1 MESGFS
7 RKAFFI
13 FRFQFFIMKSSWYP
27 ICLIAGL
34 LGLLVLLA
42 TLQYH
47 WLGKIS
53 EGEREQLQKRL
64 QTDTER
70 FAEDFN
76 REIQTAYYTFKLKPD
91 VWREKDWNVFAE
103 RFDLWRSKTNYP
115 NLIKDFYF
123 IQKNPELTL
132 WHYSSENRKF
142 KVIQWNDKL
151 NKYWQNDEKNIEL
164 IDEDLFALA
173 MPIEEN
179 DFQFRQIIVNSE
191 SIPNI
196 IEMHKKAGY
205 LVIMLDENVFK
216 NQVFPDLVNKYFSA
230 TENGN
235 YNLTIASEKEP
246 SQIIFR
252 TKDEPLSA
260 SDSSAK
266 LFNLTPDHL
275 LFLNQEKTAT
285 VRDKQVKNIIINRMS
300 SNRTS
305 YTTVPSVTKSIEQV
319 KVDILK
325 GKEVTNEEKPRISLL
340 DNQSANTQGNWI
352 LNVQHSAG
360 SLEQFINNT
369 RYKNLFVSFGILSL
383 LAVSIVLIF
392 LSSQRAKQL
401 AQKQIDFV
409 SAVSHEFRTPLAV
422 IYSAG
427 ENLTDGVVN
436 SPNQVEKYGNLIK
449 GEGKKLSA
457 MVEQILEFA
466 GARSGKRK
474 YDFRETDVK
483 EVVENA
489 LRECQPL
496 IDEKDFTIEKNIAE
510 ILPKI
515 SADANALSHSIQNL
529 INNSIKYSN
538 GNKWIKISA
547 ENGGG
552 KVQII
557 VEDKGIGISNKE
569 IPYIFEP
576 FYRSKK
582 VVDEQIHGNG
592 LGLSL
597 VKQTIEAH
605 GGKVSVESEIKKGSR
620 FTIELPNRKI

>member
-1 MESGFS
+1 
-7 RKAFFI
+7 
-13 FRFQFFIMKSSWYP
+13 MKNSWYP

-64 QTDTER
+64 QTDTDR

-76 REIQTAYYTFKLKPD
+76 REIQTAYYTFKLNPD
-91 VWREKDWNVFAE
+91 IWREKDWNVFAE
-103 RFDLWRSKTNYP
+103 RYDLWRSKTNYP

-123 IQKNPELTL
+123 IQKNPEPTP
-132 WHYSSENRKF
+132 WQYSSENRKF
-142 KVIQWNDKL
+142 EMTQWDDKL
-151 NKYWQNDEKNIEL
+151 NKYRQSDEKNIEL
-164 IDEDLFALA
+164 VDEDLFALA

-179 DFQFRQIIVNSE
+179 DFQFRQIFVNSE
-191 SIPNI
+191 SIPNV
-196 IEMHKKAGY
+196 IEIPKKSGY

-216 NQVFPDLVNKYFSA
+216 NQIFPDLVQKYFSV

-235 YNLTIASEKEP
+235 YNLTIASGKEP
-246 SQIIFR
+246 SQIIFQ

-275 LFLNQEKTAT
+275 LFLNQEKTAA

-325 GKEVTNEEKPRISLL
+325 GEKVANEEKPRITLL
-340 DNQSANTQGNWI
+340 DSANTQGNWV

-369 RYKNLFVSFGILSL
+369 RYKNLSVSFGILSL

-392 LSSQRAKQL
+392 LSSQRAKRL

-427 ENLTDGVVN
+427 ENLTDGIVN

-466 GARSGKRK
+466 GARSGNRK
-474 YDFRETDVK
+474 YDFRETDIN
-483 EVVENA
+483 EVIENA

-496 IDEKDFTIEKNIAE
+496 IDEKGFTIEKNIAE

-538 GNKWIKISA
+538 GSKWIKISA
-547 ENGGG
+547 ENSGG
-552 KVQII
+552 KVKIT

-569 IPYIFEP
+569 ILYIFEP

-597 VKQTIEAH
+597 VKQTVEAH
-605 GGKVSVESEIKKGSR
+605 SGKVSVESELEKGSK
-620 FTIELPNRKI
+620 FIIELPSEN